1 MRDLGPWL
9 LDCSVFLT
17 WKFGQVEGESVR
29 PWYQVETWLVFSC
42 LSHLILFLD
51 LLKTLC
57 NLFQASQVM
66 CWYSAVGYKSLVV
79 PLA

>member
-42 LSHLILFLD
+42 LS
-51 LLKTLC
+51 
-57 NLFQASQVM
+57 
-66 CWYSAVGYKSLVV
+66 V
-79 PLA
+79 P